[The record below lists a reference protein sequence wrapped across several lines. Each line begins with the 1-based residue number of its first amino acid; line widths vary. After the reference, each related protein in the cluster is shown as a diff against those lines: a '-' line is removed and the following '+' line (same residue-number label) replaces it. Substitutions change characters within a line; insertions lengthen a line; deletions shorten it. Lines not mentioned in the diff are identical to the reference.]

1 MKNFTPV
8 NLTKACAGKE
18 AEGSASIHYVHP
30 CILTWSQKSP
40 QKKVPG
46 PEGFT
51 GESYQ
56 TFKEEI
62 IPVMYK
68 LFPKI
73 EKEGTLPT
81 SLHEASI
88 TRYQNL
94 TKKKKEREREKKT
107 LPEQNSKILDR
118 TLTNQPM
125 ESTIY

>member
-18 AEGSASIHYVHP
+18 AEGSTSIHYVHP
-30 CILTWSQKSP
+30 CILTWSQKSS

-62 IPVMYK
+62 IPIMYK

-73 EKEGTLPT
+73 EKEGTLPN

-88 TRYQNL
+88 TRYQNITH
-94 TKKKKEREREKKT
+94 TKKKIEKKT
-107 LPEQNSKILDR
+107 LPEQNSKILDK

>member
-18 AEGSASIHYVHP
+18 AEGSTSIHYVHP
-30 CILTWSQKSP
+30 RILTQSQKSS

-62 IPVMYK
+62 IPIMYK
-68 LFPKI
+68 PFPKI
-73 EKEGTLPT
+73 EKEGTLPK

-88 TRYQNL
+88 TRYQNI
-94 TKKKKEREREKKT
+94 TKKLEKKT
-107 LPEQNSKILDR
+107 LPEQNAKILDK
-118 TLTNQPM
+118 TLMN
-125 ESTIY
+125 